1 MSSLDVSNAGKG
13 QSDAEQLVEQPSE
26 SGIPIVDQFFNPKYL
41 EILHKLRPQVTK
53 TKIAN
58 LWDMM
63 TSGHESDF
71 GSCDAYNQEPFFAP
85 MPSQDDTGD
94 ICVGI
99 VIPHN
104 QAGDEKVQIVEGTPM
119 KRLCDVIVGA
129 PLLYSDFMKCDNGNP
144 GFRRFSAKLKALENA
159 PLGMR
164 KYDFV
169 IDLGVIRF
177 KVHHTQPMYCVQGKL
192 QKNEMHVIDAR
203 VVTIEIVSDSLEIA
217 KVSGDLKSNCLQL
230 VLSNPMLESVKSES
244 LDKDALRPYLKAAH
258 HLLDKTEEEALDKA
272 AQYLSKQ

>member
-58 LWDMM
+58 LWKML
-63 TSGHESDF
+63 TSGHESGF
-71 GSCDAYNQEPFFAP
+71 GSCDAYHQEPFFAL
-85 MPSQDDTGD
+85 MPSQNDTFD
-94 ICVGI
+94 IYAGI

-104 QAGDEKVQIVEGTPM
+104 NASDDTVQIVEGTPM
-119 KRLCDVIVGA
+119 KRLCDVIGGA

-192 QKNEMHVIDAR
+192 QKNEMHVVGAK
-203 VVTIEIVSDSLEIA
+203 VATIEIVSDGLEIA
-217 KVSGDLKSNCLQL
+217 KVSGDLKSNSLSL
-230 VLSNPMLESVKSES
+230 VLSNPMLEAIKSAS
-244 LDKDALRPYLKAAH
+244 LDKDELRPYLKAAH
-258 HLLDKTEEEALDKA
+258 YLLDKAEEEALDKA
-272 AQYLSKQ
+272 AHYLLKQ

>member
-1 MSSLDVSNAGKG
+1 MSSLDVSNAGKDER
-13 QSDAEQLVEQPSE
+13 DAEQLVEQPSE
-26 SGIPIVDQFFNPKYL
+26 SGIPIVDQFFNPEYL

-58 LWDMM
+58 LWDMV

-71 GSCDAYNQEPFFAP
+71 SRCDAYHQEPFFAP
-85 MPSQDDTGD
+85 MPSQDDTDD

-119 KRLCDVIVGA
+119 KRLCDVIPGA
-129 PLLYSDFMKCDNGNP
+129 PRLYSEFMTYDKGNP
-144 GFRRFSAKLKALENA
+144 GFRHFSQALKALDNA

-164 KYDFV
+164 KFDFV
-169 IDLGVIRF
+169 IEQGVIRF

-192 QKNEMHVIDAR
+192 ISNEMHVDGAK
-203 VVTIEIVSDSLEIA
+203 VATIEIVSDNIEIA
-217 KVSGDLKSNCLQL
+217 KVSGNLKSNSLSL
-230 VLSNPMLESVKSES
+230 VLSNPMLGAVKSET
-244 LDKDALRPYLKAAH
+244 LNKDELRPYLQAAH
-258 HLLDKTEEEALDKA
+258 YLLTKTQEKALDQA
-272 AQYLSKQ
+272 AHYLSKK

>member
-1 MSSLDVSNAGKG
+1 MSCRADSGAEKEVRG
-13 QSDAEQLVEQPSE
+13 AEQLVEQHSE
-26 SGIPIVDQFFNPKYL
+26 SAIPIVDKFFNAKAL
-41 EILHKLRPQVTK
+41 GILHELRAEVTGA
-53 TKIAN
+53 KIAN
-58 LWDMM
+58 LWKML
-63 TSGHESDF
+63 TSGQESGF
-71 GSCDAYNQEPFFAP
+71 GSCDAYYQEPFFAP
-85 MPSQDDTGD
+85 MPSQNDTYD
-94 ICVGI
+94 IYAGI

-104 QAGDEKVQIVEGTPM
+104 NASDDTVQIVEGTPM
-119 KRLCDVIVGA
+119 KRLCDVIGGA

-192 QKNEMHVIDAR
+192 QKNEMHVIDAK
-203 VVTIEIVSDSLEIA
+203 VVTIEIVSECLEIA

-258 HLLDKTEEEALDKA
+258 HLLNKTEEEALDKA
-272 AQYLSKQ
+272 AYYLSKQ